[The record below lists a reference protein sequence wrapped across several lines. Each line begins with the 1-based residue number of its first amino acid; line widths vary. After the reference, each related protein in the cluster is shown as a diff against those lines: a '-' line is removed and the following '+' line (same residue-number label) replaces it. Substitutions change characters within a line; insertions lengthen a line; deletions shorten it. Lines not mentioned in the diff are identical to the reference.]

1 MESPGP
7 PGRRHAALSPAA
19 RPRPRPA
26 SSVSPGSH
34 YPASPLPLSA
44 SAPALSPSLRPPLN
58 LRPLLARRVSAPR
71 RSPPRPSPAPALCFP
86 AEHFLGCRASRSP
99 RPSSARLL
107 HAGIHPARSLSSP
120 SSPPPLCPV
129 GARGPTFYPAGVG
142 HPPEAGPRALPA
154 AGAPRRRPLA
164 RSRGGG
170 SGGRALLL

>member
-1 MESPGP
+1 MCFRRCSGSINQLMLSCLLLVVLGYKRGSHINHRCGP
-7 PGRRHAALSPAA
+7 RRGCVGDAVQISIRAGASVPSPATA
-19 RPRPRPA
+19 AGA
-26 SSVSPGSH
+26 S
-34 YPASPLPLSA
+34 LT
-44 SAPALSPSLRPPLN
+44 
-58 LRPLLARRVSAPR
+58 
-71 RSPPRPSPAPALCFP
+71 PRPSPAPALCFP

-107 HAGIHPARSLSSP
+107 HAGIRPARSLSSP